1 MSDLDD
7 LKTKILEK
15 ARERKAD
22 YAHPVSI
29 SDLIGEFG
37 EHNKGLIQQALFALT
52 LDGKI
57 GTKGAA
63 GGLTINK
70 VY

>member
-1 MSDLDD
+1 MSDLDE
-7 LKTKILEK
+7 LKTKILEI

-29 SDLIGEFG
+29 SDLVREFG
-37 EHNKGLIQQALFALT
+37 EPNRGLIQQALFTLT

-57 GTKGAA
+57 GTKGTA
-63 GGLTINK
+63 GGLNINK

>member
-1 MSDLDD
+1 MSDLDE
-7 LKTKILEK
+7 LKVKILEI
-15 ARERKAD
+15 ARARKAD
-22 YAHPVSI
+22 FSHPVSI
-29 SDLIGEFG
+29 ADLVREFG
-37 EHNKGLIQQALFALT
+37 EQNKGLIQQALFALT

-63 GGLTINK
+63 GGLSINK

>member
-1 MSDLDD
+1 MSDLDE
-7 LKTKILEK
+7 LKMKILEI
-15 ARERKAD
+15 ARERKAN

-29 SDLIGEFG
+29 SDLIHEFG
-37 EHNKGLIQQALFALT
+37 EHNKGLIQQALFTLT

-57 GTKGAA
+57 GTKGTA
-63 GGLTINK
+63 GGLNINK